1 MSDRDNIAL
10 NVTEISIEYDTKRV
24 LDKLSLQVLDNEIMC
39 LLGQSGSGKTTVL
52 KAVAGILPLQH
63 GAISLTGQTISSVEN
78 VLTPEK
84 RGMGIIFQ
92 DYALF
97 PHMSVLD
104 NICFGIK
111 GDKQHAQDTAE
122 TLLKLVK
129 MQGYGSAYPH
139 ELSGGQQQRVA
150 IARALAIQ
158 PKLLLLDEPFSNVD
172 YHLRQQLMADIR
184 HILKQQNVSAIFVTH
199 SKEEA
204 FAFADK
210 LAFME
215 EGKIVQTG
223 SAESLYYQPQSTALA
238 ESMGKGNWLDVVV
251 VDQHC
256 TLSDDLGEII
266 STKAHGFEA
275 GQPLKQFIRPNQ
287 LSLEADD
294 AGQGTI
300 TDQIF
305 TGDTRLHTVA
315 IGESTLMVN
324 QSSTK
329 KLAVDTQVAITVSA
343 HPAILFEVKS
353 NSQV

>member
-1 MSDRDNIAL
+1 MAL
-10 NVTEISIEYDTKRV
+10 TVDEISVQYETKKV
-24 LDKLSLQVLDNEIMC
+24 LDELSLQVLDNEIMC

-52 KAVAGILPLQH
+52 KAIAGILPLEH
-63 GAISLTGQTISSVEN
+63 GVISLDGHIISSTESSV
-78 VLTPEK
+78 TPEK

-111 GDKQHAQDTAE
+111 ADKQQAQQTAE
-122 TLLKLVK
+122 TLLELVK

-184 HILKQQNVSAIFVTH
+184 HILKQREVSAIFVTH

-223 SAESLYYQPQSTALA
+223 SAESLYYQPKSTALA

-256 TLSDDLGEII
+256 TRSEDLGEII
-266 STKAHGFEA
+266 STQAHGFDL
-275 GQPLKQFIRPNQ
+275 GTKVKQFIRPNQ
-287 LSLEADD
+287 ISLEADD
-294 AGQGTI
+294 AGIGKVV
-300 TDQIF
+300 DQIF
-305 TGDTRLHTVA
+305 TGDTRLHTVS
-315 IGESTLMVN
+315 IGELTLIVN

-329 KLAVDTQVAITVSA
+329 HLAVDARVAVTVSA
-343 HPAILFEVKS
+343 HPAILFE
-353 NSQV
+353 SQ

>member
-1 MSDRDNIAL
+1 MNETTNVAL
-10 NVTEISIEYDTKRV
+10 NVDEISIQYDTKKV
-24 LDKLSLQVLDNEIMC
+24 LDKLSLQVSDNEIMC

-52 KAVAGILPLQH
+52 KAIAGILPLEH
-63 GAISLTGQTISSVEN
+63 GSISLDGQLISSTKALVS
-78 VLTPEK
+78 PDK

-111 GDKQHAQDTAE
+111 GDKKQAQDTAE
-122 TLLKLVK
+122 ILLNLVK
-129 MQGYGSAYPH
+129 MQGYDSAYPH

-184 HILKQQNVSAIFVTH
+184 HILKQREVSAIFVTH

-256 TLSDDLGEII
+256 TKSTDLGEII
-266 STKAHGFEA
+266 STQAHDFEI
-275 GQPLKQFIRPNQ
+275 GQQLKQFIRPNQ
-287 LSLEADD
+287 ISLEVDQ

-315 IGESTLMVN
+315 IGESTLIVN

-329 KLAVDTQVAITVSA
+329 KLAVDSQVSVVVSA
-343 HPAILFEVKS
+343 HPAILFEVK
-353 NSQV
+353 

>member
-1 MSDRDNIAL
+1 MNETTKMAL
-10 NVTEISIEYDTKRV
+10 NVEAISVQYDTKKV
-24 LDKLSLQVLDNEIMC
+24 LDELSLQVSDNEIVC
-39 LLGQSGSGKTTVL
+39 LLGKSGSGKTTVL
-52 KAVAGILPLQH
+52 KAVAGMLPLKK
-63 GAISLTGQTISSVEN
+63 GAISLDGEIMSSVA
-78 VLTPEK
+78 PEK

-111 GDKQHAQDTAE
+111 GHKQQAQQTAE
-122 TLLKLVK
+122 TLLELVK
-129 MQGYGSAYPH
+129 MRGYGAAYPH

-172 YHLRQQLMADIR
+172 YHLRQQLMVDIR
-184 HILKQQNVSAIFVTH
+184 HILKQRKVSAIFVTH

-204 FAFADK
+204 FVFADK

-223 SAESLYYQPQSTALA
+223 TAESLYYQPKSVSLA

-251 VDQHC
+251 VDQHS
-256 TLSDDLGEII
+256 TRSEDLGEIR
-266 STKAHGFEA
+266 STRAHGFEL
-275 GQPLKQFIRPNQ
+275 GGKVKQFIRPNQ
-287 LSLEADD
+287 ISLEADE
-294 AGQGTI
+294 AGIGKI
-300 TDQIF
+300 VDQIF
-305 TGDTRLHTVA
+305 TGDTHQHAVA
-315 IGESTLMVN
+315 IGASILTVN

-329 KLAVDTQVAITVSA
+329 NLAVDSHVAVSVSA
-343 HPAILFEVKS
+343 HPAILFEPS
-353 NSQV
+353 T